1 MKKKLLLMAAF
12 LLTLSTGVGAQN
24 EHLRLHFD
32 FSQVQGTSVTD
43 VAGGVKAKLAGVAK
57 VEQVGRYG
65 VLNLGNGQGYLN
77 MTSGAGSIVKS
88 LADFNNSACYSVDD
102 AASILGKS

>member
-77 MTSGAGSIVKS
+77 MTSG
-88 LADFNNSACYSVDD
+88 LLNNSVT
-102 AASILGKS
+102 ILK